1 MSRPRS
7 ASHVLSHANS
17 ICMVGYRQ
25 SLCRRMMRLPY
36 PRTGHRR
43 VSMPLTAT
51 GFTPDVLFTKITEL
65 LKELRAD
72 EPGLVRYLES
82 LRCLKT
88 CPLLTEL
95 GTVTRLQFQAQL
107 YTLTTQG
114 GPCYPSHSVRAAA
127 FSTLDA
133 LYPAGARTRKLIS
146 LLFKIFHPL
155 SWPRTT
161 ATMAKQTWTRLSCFI
176 FFFFSCI
183 VFCLRFVMKPFIR

>member
-1 MSRPRS
+1 
-7 ASHVLSHANS
+7 
-17 ICMVGYRQ
+17 
-25 SLCRRMMRLPY
+25 MRLPY
-36 PRTGHRR
+36 QRMAQRNVP
-43 VSMPLTAT
+43 MPLTAT

-65 LKELRAD
+65 LKELGAD
-72 EPGLVRYLES
+72 EPGLVCYLES
-82 LRCLKT
+82 LRRVNT
-88 CPLLTEL
+88 CPLLTQL

-114 GPCYPSHSVRAAA
+114 GPRYPSHSVRAAA

-161 ATMAKQTWTRLSCFI
+161 ATMAQQTWSRFLCFI
-176 FFFFSCI
+176 LFFFSCI
-183 VFCLRFVMKPFIR
+183 AFCMRFVMKPFIR